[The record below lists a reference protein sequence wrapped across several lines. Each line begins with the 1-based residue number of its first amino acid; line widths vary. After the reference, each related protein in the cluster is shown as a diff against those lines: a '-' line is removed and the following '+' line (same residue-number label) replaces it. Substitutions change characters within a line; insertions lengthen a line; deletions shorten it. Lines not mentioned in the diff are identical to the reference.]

1 MIVGNGLLANGF
13 IEESF
18 DHKKFIVFVSGV
30 SDSKKTNEEDFN
42 REKTLLLKTISENK
56 GLKLLYFSSILTG
69 VQDNRYY
76 QHKLE
81 VEDIVKKNSKDYI
94 IFRVPQIIGKGGN
107 KSNLVNYL
115 KQSLISGEEIII
127 FKNTYRSLIDII
139 DLVRIVNYC
148 KDIVSCDTVY
158 ISDIEKIMVLDLLK
172 NMSIFLGVNPK
183 YKLIEGNDNNW
194 SIKNSSIVNEAILK
208 LRITTGGYTNEI
220 IKKYIN

>member
-76 QHKLE
+76 HHKLE

-107 KSNLVNYL
+107 KNNLVNYL
-115 KQSLISGEEIII
+115 KQSLINGEEIVI
-127 FKNTYRSLIDII
+127 FKNTYRSLIDVI

-148 KDIVSCDTVY
+148 KNIVSCDIVY
-158 ISDIEKIMVLDLLK
+158 VSNVEKIMVLDLLK
-172 NMSIFLGVNPK
+172 NMSTFLGVVPK
-183 YKLIEGNDNNW
+183 YKLIDGQSNNW
-194 SIKNSSIVNEAILK
+194 TIENSDIINEAVINLK
-208 LRITTGGYTNEI
+208 ITTHGYTNKI

>member
-42 REKTLLLKTISENK
+42 REKTLLLKTILENK
-56 GLKLLYFSSILTG
+56 LLKLLYFSSILTG

-115 KQSLISGEEIII
+115 KQSLISGKEIII
-127 FKNTYRSLIDII
+127 FKNTYRSLIDVI

-148 KDIVSCDTVY
+148 KDIVSCDTIY

-183 YKLIEGNDNNW
+183 YKLIEGSNNNW
-194 SIKNSSIVNEAILK
+194 SIKNSGIVNEAILK
-208 LRITTGGYTNEI
+208 LKITTSGYTNKI

>member
-81 VEDIVKKNSKDYI
+81 VEDIVKKKSKDYI

>member
-42 REKTLLLKTISENK
+42 REKTLLLKTILENK
-56 GLKLLYFSSILTG
+56 SLKLLYFSSILTE

-115 KQSLISGEEIII
+115 KQSLLSGKEIII

-172 NMSIFLGVNPK
+172 NMSIFLNVNPK
-183 YKLIEGNDNNW
+183 YKLIEGSDNNW
-194 SIKNSSIVNEAILK
+194 SIKNSGIVNEAILK
-208 LRITTGGYTNEI
+208 LKITTGGYTNKI

>member
-18 DHKKFIVFVSGV
+18 DHKNFIVFVSGV

-56 GLKLLYFSSILTG
+56 DLKLLYFSSILTG
-69 VQDNRYY
+69 VQNNRYY

-81 VEDIVKKNSKDYI
+81 VEDMVKKNSKNYL

-107 KSNLVNYL
+107 KTNLINYL
-115 KQSLISGEEIII
+115 KQSLINGEEIII
-127 FKNTYRSLIDII
+127 FKNTYRSLIDVI

-172 NMSIFLGVNPK
+172 NMSSFLGINPK
-183 YKLIEGNDNNW
+183 YKLIEPETTNW
-194 SIKNSSIVNEAILK
+194 VIENSDVINEAILN
-208 LRITTGGYTNEI
+208 LRISSVGYTNKI
-220 IKKYIN
+220 IKKYID

>member
-42 REKTLLLKTISENK
+42 REKTLLLKTILENK
-56 GLKLLYFSSILTG
+56 LLKLLYFSSILTG
-69 VQDNRYY
+69 IQDNRYY

-107 KSNLVNYL
+107 KNNLVN
-115 KQSLISGEEIII
+115 
-127 FKNTYRSLIDII
+127 
-139 DLVRIVNYC
+139 
-148 KDIVSCDTVY
+148 
-158 ISDIEKIMVLDLLK
+158 
-172 NMSIFLGVNPK
+172 
-183 YKLIEGNDNNW
+183 
-194 SIKNSSIVNEAILK
+194 
-208 LRITTGGYTNEI
+208 
-220 IKKYIN
+220 

>member
-18 DHKKFIVFVSGV
+18 DHKNFIIFVSGV

-56 GLKLLYFSSILTG
+56 NLKLLYFSSILTG

-76 QHKLE
+76 HHKLE

-127 FKNTYRSLIDII
+127 FKNTYRSLIDVI
-139 DLVRIVNYC
+139 DLVRIINYC
-148 KDIVSCDTVY
+148 KDIVSCDTIY

>member
-30 SDSKKTNEEDFN
+30 SNSKKTNEEDFN
-42 REKTLLLKTISENK
+42 REKTLLLKTILENK
-56 GLKLLYFSSILTG
+56 LLKLLYFSSILTG

-107 KSNLVNYL
+107 KNNLVNYL
-115 KQSLISGEEIII
+115 KQSLISGEEMII
-127 FKNTYRSLIDII
+127 FKNTYRSLIDVI

-148 KDIVSCDTVY
+148 KDIVSCDTIY

-183 YKLIEGNDNNW
+183 YKLIEGSNNNW
-194 SIKNSSIVNEAILK
+194 SIKNSGVVNEAILK
-208 LRITTGGYTNEI
+208 LKITTSGYTNKI

>member
-42 REKTLLLKTISENK
+42 REKTLLLKTILENK
-56 GLKLLYFSSILTG
+56 LLKLLYFSSILTG

-107 KSNLVNYL
+107 KNNLVNYL
-115 KQSLISGEEIII
+115 KQSLISGKEIII
-127 FKNTYRSLIDII
+127 FKNTYRSLIDVI

-148 KDIVSCDTVY
+148 KDIVSCDTIY

-183 YKLIEGNDNNW
+183 YKLIEGSNNNW
-194 SIKNSSIVNEAILK
+194 SIKNSGIVNEAILK
-208 LRITTGGYTNEI
+208 LKITTSGYTNKI

>member
-30 SDSKKTNEEDFN
+30 SNSKKTNEEDFN
-42 REKTLLLKTISENK
+42 REKTLLLKTILENK
-56 GLKLLYFSSILTG
+56 LLKLLYFSSILTG

-107 KSNLVNYL
+107 KNNLVNYL
-115 KQSLISGEEIII
+115 KQSLISGEEMII
-127 FKNTYRSLIDII
+127 FKNTYRSLIDVI

-148 KDIVSCDTVY
+148 KDIVSCDTIY

-183 YKLIEGNDNNW
+183 YKLIEGSNNNW
-194 SIKNSSIVNEAILK
+194 SIKNSGIVNEAILK
-208 LRITTGGYTNEI
+208 LKITTGGYTNKI

>member
-30 SDSKKTNEEDFN
+30 SNSKKTNEEDFN
-42 REKTLLLKTISENK
+42 REKTLLLKTILENK
-56 GLKLLYFSSILTG
+56 LLKLLYFSSILTG

-107 KSNLVNYL
+107 KNNLVNYL
-115 KQSLISGEEIII
+115 KQSLISGEEMII
-127 FKNTYRSLIDII
+127 FKNTYRSLIDVI

-148 KDIVSCDTVY
+148 KDIVSCDTIY

-183 YKLIEGNDNNW
+183 YKLIEGSNNNW
-194 SIKNSSIVNEAILK
+194 SIKNSGIVNEAILK
-208 LRITTGGYTNEI
+208 LKITTSGYTNKI

>member
-148 KDIVSCDTVY
+148 KDIVSCDTIY

>member
-107 KSNLVNYL
+107 KNNLVNYL

>member
-42 REKTLLLKTISENK
+42 REKTLLLKTILENK
-56 GLKLLYFSSILTG
+56 LLKLLYFSSILTG

-115 KQSLISGEEIII
+115 KQSLISGKEIII
-127 FKNTYRSLIDII
+127 FKNTYRSLIDVI

-148 KDIVSCDTVY
+148 KDMVSCDTIY
-158 ISDIEKIMVLDLLK
+158 ISNIEKIMVLDLLK
-172 NMSIFLGVNPK
+172 NISIYLGVNPK
-183 YKLIEGNDNNW
+183 YKLIEGSNNW
-194 SIKNSSIVNEAILK
+194 SIKNSGIVNEAILK
-208 LRITTGGYTNEI
+208 LKITTGGYTNKI